1 MILYLLVIAF
11 QVYCIVDV
19 IRRGRSSLWIMA
31 LVFLP
36 VASAAAYFIVEILP
50 TLQGNRHVRVAR
62 QKLVEKLD
70 PERELR
76 AAQQALDIADT
87 MANRLRVADALTAL
101 GRHSEALPL
110 YQRGAGPRPDFR
122 TGEKLAR
129 SLFLND
135 KPDEALSMVD
145 ALPKVT
151 GQSDRDRAALLRA
164 RILEDL
170 GRNDEALEHY
180 AEVVDRV
187 PGDEARC
194 RYAALLMKVGRKD
207 EARRVLEDVEHRMKY
222 LDRHTRTAEAQ
233 MYEWAMR
240 ELAALRT

>member
-1 MILYLLVIAF
+1 MIVYLLVIAI

-19 IRRGRSSLWIMA
+19 IRRGRNSLWIMA

-36 VASAAAYFIVEILP
+36 VASTIAYFIVEVLP
-50 TLQGNRHVRVAR
+50 GMQGNRHVRVAR
-62 QKLVEKLD
+62 QKIVEKLD

-87 MANRLRVADALTAL
+87 MANRLRVADALSAL

-110 YQRGAGPRPDFR
+110 YQRGAGARPDFR

-135 KPDEALSMVD
+135 KPQEALSAVD

-151 GQSDRDRAALLRA
+151 AQSDRDRATLLRA
-164 RILEDL
+164 RILEEL
-170 GRNDEALEHY
+170 GRNDEALEAY
-180 AEVVDRV
+180 ADVVERI

-194 RYAALLMKVGRKD
+194 RYAGLLIKLGRKP

-222 LDRHTRTAEAQ
+222 LDRHTRMAEAP
-233 MYEWAMR
+233 MYDWAMR
-240 ELAALRT
+240 ELAVLRT

>member
-1 MILYLLVIAF
+1 MIFYLLILAL
-11 QVYCIVDV
+11 QVYCVIDV
-19 IRRGRSSLWIMA
+19 IRRGRNSLWIMA
-31 LVFLP
+31 LIFLP
-36 VASAAAYFIVEILP
+36 VASAIAYFIIEILP
-50 TLQGNRHVRVAR
+50 SLQHNRHVRAAKQTVI
-62 QKLVEKLD
+62 EKLD

-87 MANRLRVADALTAL
+87 MANRLRVADALTEL

-135 KPDEALSMVD
+135 KPDEALTVID
-145 ALPKVT
+145 ALPSVT
-151 GQSDRDRAALLRA
+151 GQSDRDRATLLRA

-170 GRNDEALEHY
+170 KRNDEALALY
-180 AEVVDRV
+180 GDIAERV

-194 RYAALLMKVGRKD
+194 RYAALLLKVGKKA

-222 LDRHTRTAEAQ
+222 IDRHSRVENAP
-233 MYEWAMR
+233 MYDWAMK
-240 ELAALRT
+240 ELGALRT

>member
-1 MILYLLVIAF
+1 MIFYLLILGL

-19 IRRGRSSLWIMA
+19 IRRGRNSLWIMA

-36 VASAAAYFIVEILP
+36 VASALAYFIVEILP
-50 TLQGNRHVRVAR
+50 SLQHNRHVRMAR
-62 QKLVEKLD
+62 QKVVEAID

-87 MANRLRVADALTAL
+87 MANRLRVADALTEL

-135 KPDEALSMVD
+135 KPEEALNVID
-145 ALPKVT
+145 ALPSVT
-151 GQSDRDRAALLRA
+151 GQSDRDRATLLRA

-170 GRNDEALEHY
+170 KRNDEALALY
-180 AEVVDRV
+180 GDIAERV

-194 RYAALLMKVGRKD
+194 RYAALLLKVGKKA

-222 LDRHTRTAEAQ
+222 IDRHSRVANAP
-233 MYEWAMR
+233 MYDWAMK
-240 ELAALRT
+240 ELSGLRT

>member
-1 MILYLLVIAF
+1 MPIYIAVLAL

-19 IRRGRSSLWIMA
+19 IRRARNSMWIMA

-36 VASAAAYFIVEILP
+36 VASAIAYFIVEILP
-50 TLQGNRHVRVAR
+50 GLQHNRHVRTAR
-62 QKLVEKLD
+62 QKVVEAID

-76 AAQQALDIADT
+76 AAQQALEIADT
-87 MANRLRVADALTAL
+87 MANRIRVADALTAL
-101 GRHSEALPL
+101 GGHAEALPL

-135 KPDEALSMVD
+135 RPGEALSALD

-151 GQSDRDRAALLRA
+151 AQSDLDRAALLRA
-164 RILEDL
+164 RVLEDL
-170 GRNDEALEHY
+170 GRNDEALALY
-180 AEVVDRV
+180 GDIANRL

-194 RYAALLMKVGRKD
+194 RYAALLLKVGRKA
-207 EARRVLEDVEHRMKY
+207 EARRMLEDVEQRLKF
-222 LDRHTRTAEAQ
+222 LDRHTRASQAP
-233 MYEWAMR
+233 MYDWAMR
-240 ELAALRT
+240 ELSALRT